1 MISLATSIVHPVISA
16 FNNAVTSSSKH
27 YVTLP
32 LNLLSFRCL
41 QSYQV
46 FSYAQIY
53 HFFSAARSRKK
64 TTSAETGNYTADCPN
79 KMYCYYRRTRSV
91 SNPES
96 TYLWSDQGNIN
107 KKKACA
113 LGGPP
118 PPPPPPKKKHSQLSA
133 IKVGIDYP
141 VPYVRHRQFCS
152 RH

>member
-16 FNNAVTSSSKH
+16 LNNAVTSSSKH

-64 TTSAETGNYTADCPN
+64 KHPRKRATTLIVQTKCIVTIGARDLFPIPRLLIYGQTDIHT
-79 KMYCYYRRTRSV
+79 YRHTYSHEISV
-91 SNPES
+91 EHPRAG
-96 TYLWSDQGNIN
+96 LAPLAQI
-107 KKKACA
+107 
-113 LGGPP
+113 
-118 PPPPPPKKKHSQLSA
+118 
-133 IKVGIDYP
+133 
-141 VPYVRHRQFCS
+141 
-152 RH
+152 